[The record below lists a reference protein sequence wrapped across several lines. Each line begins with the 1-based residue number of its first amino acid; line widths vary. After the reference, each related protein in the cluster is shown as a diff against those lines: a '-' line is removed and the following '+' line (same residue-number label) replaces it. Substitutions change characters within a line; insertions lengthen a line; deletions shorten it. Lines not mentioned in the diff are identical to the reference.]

1 MNNRKTSFGFMPDGR
16 EVFSFII
23 ESANGAKAEI
33 LTYGGILN
41 SMIVP
46 DKDGNLRDV
55 LIGFDTLEGHL
66 KYSDYQG
73 MLVGPY
79 ANRIAGGK
87 VPVGD
92 KVYQAECNE
101 NGVTC
106 LHGGADYSHAVWEGE
121 FVGDNAVRLTYV
133 SPDGKCGFP
142 GNIENEVTY
151 TLSDDNA
158 LSIHYKSVSDKDTV
172 VNLTNHAYFNL
183 NGYDGGTIENHIL
196 QIEADYFTPIDERDI
211 PTGEIRAVR
220 NTPFDFRTAHAIG
233 DEINA
238 DDDQIA
244 QGKGYD
250 HNYIINNSDN
260 TVRYCAEAYSPE
272 TNIVLTVSTD
282 MPGVQLYTGNFLSG
296 NIGKG
301 GKPVGERTG
310 FCLETQF
317 YPDTPNHPEFPSCV
331 LKTGDVYDRTTVFA
345 FSVKE

>member
-1 MNNRKTSFGFMPDGR
+1 MHNKSSFGFMPDGR

-23 ESANGAKAEI
+23 ENANGVKAEI

-41 SMIVP
+41 SIFVP
-46 DKDGNLRDV
+46 DKNGDLRDV

-79 ANRIAGGK
+79 ANRIADGN

-92 KVYQAECNE
+92 TVYQVEKNE
-101 NGVTC
+101 NGITC
-106 LHGGADYSHAVWEGE
+106 LHGGGDYSHAVWEGK
-121 FVGDNAVRLTYV
+121 FVGENAVRLTYL
-133 SPDGKCGFP
+133 SPDGRFGFP

-158 LSIHYKSVSDKDTV
+158 LSIHYKAVSDKDTV
-172 VNLTNHAYFNL
+172 INLTNHAYFNL
-183 NGYDGGTIENHIL
+183 NGFDGGTVENIFL
-196 QIEADYFTPIDERDI
+196 QIDADCFTPIDGHDI
-211 PTGEIRAVR
+211 PTGEIRNVE
-220 NTPFDFRTAHAIG
+220 NTPFDFRFPHAIG

-238 DDDQIA
+238 DDDQIR

-250 HNYIINNSDN
+250 HNYIINNADN
-260 TVRYCAEAYSPE
+260 TLRRCAEAYSPK
-272 TNIVLTVSTD
+272 TGIALTVSTD
-282 MPGVQLYTGNFLSG
+282 MPGVQLYTGNFLPG
-296 NIGKG
+296 HPGKG

-317 YPDTPNHPEFPSCV
+317 YPDTPNRPEFPSCV
-331 LKTGDVYDRTTVFA
+331 VKKGEIYDRTTVFA
-345 FSVKE
+345 FSVKGE